1 ASRLLVVNDRL
12 AAPSIHA
19 VLPRYRR
26 TAAGCPAVPRTAFNL
41 HGSRA
46 RPQVLSGPMINVHLL
61 APPAAAMLL
70 VMPLATLAQDARDE
84 WPEGSAMHTLYV
96 HGDCELAGTL
106 TGAGGAWPTVHGF
119 SCEIESIAA
128 RLEVVRAATACL
140 RESGPGARQYE
151 QFGCLQPLVAWS
163 MEGN

>member
-1 ASRLLVVNDRL
+1 MID
-12 AAPSIHA
+12 
-19 VLPRYRR
+19 
-26 TAAGCPAVPRTAFNL
+26 
-41 HGSRA
+41 A
-46 RPQVLSGPMINVHLL
+46 RLL
-61 APPAAAMLL
+61 APLAAAMLL

-84 WPEGSAMHTLYV
+84 WPEGSAMHTLSVQSGRLQAHRAELEQAHAGLLEALGGDPADPSPLVRSLASHQAQLLAYV

>member
-1 ASRLLVVNDRL
+1 MID
-12 AAPSIHA
+12 
-19 VLPRYRR
+19 
-26 TAAGCPAVPRTAFNL
+26 
-41 HGSRA
+41 A
-46 RPQVLSGPMINVHLL
+46 RLL
-61 APPAAAMLL
+61 APLAAAMLL